1 MEPLRNAFG
10 LSKSASIFNRF
21 DFKNNLCPGLV
32 KASSWPKFR
41 IILRC
46 GSHGFLKAILIL
58 TALEVNID
66 LNCLT
71 NILLVDNFVMLQ
83 KTPESTMQNPVIIN
97 TDLFFNL

>member
-1 MEPLRNAFG
+1 
-10 LSKSASIFNRF
+10 
-21 DFKNNLCPGLV
+21 
-32 KASSWPKFR
+32 
-41 IILRC
+41 
-46 GSHGFLKAILIL
+46 L

-83 KTPESTMQNPVIIN
+83 KTPESTMQNPGIIN